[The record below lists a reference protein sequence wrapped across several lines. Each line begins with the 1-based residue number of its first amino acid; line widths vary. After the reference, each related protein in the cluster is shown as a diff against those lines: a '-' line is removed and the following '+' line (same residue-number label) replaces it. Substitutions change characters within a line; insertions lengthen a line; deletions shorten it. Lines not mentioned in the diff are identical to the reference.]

1 METAAFAP
9 GTTVRL
15 VARPEVVGIVSGSR
29 NVGGVLRFDVFH
41 DNGTH
46 GYFASQIEPVTI
58 VSKPE
63 TISAAAL
70 RTGLTSELLRDK
82 NTGYLHARNV
92 GRIDYEPY
100 QYRPVLKI
108 VQADRPRILVADD
121 VGVGKTIEACLILKE
136 LQARQRARTV
146 LVICPKPLVV
156 DEKWRNELKRFDEEF
171 VHLDSSSL
179 RFCLEETLREG
190 EWPSRF
196 AKAILPY
203 SLLDERLLVGG
214 DGSSS
219 ARRIG
224 LVDLAPGPH
233 FDLVIVDEAH
243 HIRNRSTFAYQNV
256 QRLTESA
263 DAVVMLSATPLQTD
277 SQDLFTLVNMLRD
290 DLVPT
295 ERDFAQMLEPNHYL
309 YEAVEAARAGHDK
322 WQGDV
327 SLAIDA
333 ALATA
338 WGRQVMAVDPRVG
351 LVRDLLGAE
360 PEDARARIRIVRTLE
375 DLNTFSAIV
384 SRTRRRD
391 IGTFTTRKPRAP
403 LVRFTPAQEGVYNA
417 VLELGR
423 RIVELQAP
431 GMPVEFLLS
440 MLRRQAASSI
450 SALAP
455 LAEQLLE
462 NRLDKVE
469 FSEMGED
476 APDSE
481 SIPPFMADLR
491 NEIRTIGRLAA
502 NLKGLPDPKVDVLH
516 QVVADKQADDNNKVL
531 VFSTFRHTL
540 RYLEDQARGWD
551 VRVAVVHGAIPDED
565 RHAFRRR
572 FKLPKSN
579 PDAIDL
585 MLCSEVGT
593 EGLDYQFCNTLVN
606 YDIPWN
612 PMRIEQRIGRIDR
625 RGQRSESVA
634 IINILT
640 LGTIEAEIYE
650 RCLLRIGVFH
660 RALGGSEK
668 ILGDLTMGL
677 RKIADDLTISETER
691 EARLRQLADN
701 EVARIQELERLEDQ
715 QGALLGLTTE
725 SFESRVAEASSEWLD
740 DDKVRGLVRSYLET
754 VVRGRRIALQSGKVA
769 VVRLDD
775 EAATQIGEDLRTA
788 GGSDARLERLLRRT
802 PLALRLTTDAELAAD
817 DDEVE
822 LLGPT
827 HPIVL
832 AAAQHAV
839 LSGVPRASL
848 RVRSELVPPGRYPIA
863 VHSWTR
869 FDSHD
874 TLTLRY
880 VSTDPS
886 VEAVADALLAM
897 AVDGESEAGLG
908 TTQVEMLEQ
917 RHHTEWQLARDKHVA
932 RAKAAGAQ
940 RVASLRAQRDRQ
952 LRVVEESASKVSDA
966 RIVKMRQSELA
977 TIQEKFDRL
986 IAQHE
991 RAVSGSDLITKQ
1003 LATAILEVEAP

>member
-1 METAAFAP
+1 M
-9 GTTVRL
+9 
-15 VARPEVVGIVSGSR
+15 
-29 NVGGVLRFDVFH
+29 
-41 DNGTH
+41 
-46 GYFASQIEPVTI
+46 
-58 VSKPE
+58 
-63 TISAAAL
+63 
-70 RTGLTSELLRDK
+70 RDK

-136 LQARQRARTV
+136 LQARQRARSV

-156 DEKWRNELKRFDEEF
+156 DEKWRNELKRFDEDF
-171 VHLDSSSL
+171 VHLDSSDL

-203 SLLDERLLVGG
+203 SLLDERLLVGS
-214 DGSSS
+214 DGNGRS
-219 ARRIG
+219 RRIG

-277 SQDLFTLVNMLRD
+277 SQDLFTLVNLLRD

-309 YEAVEAARAGHDK
+309 FEAVEAARAGHDE
-322 WQGDV
+322 WQSDV
-327 SLAIDA
+327 HRAVDG
-333 ALATA
+333 ALATV
-338 WGRQVMAVDPRVG
+338 WGAQVMAVDPRLE
-351 LVRDLLGAE
+351 LVRDLLSSEA
-360 PEDARARIRIVRTLE
+360 EDARARIRIVRTLE

-391 IGTFTTRKPRAP
+391 IGTFTTRKPSAP
-403 LVRFTPAQEGVYNA
+403 IVLFTPAQEAVYNS
-417 VLELGR
+417 VLALGR

-450 SALAP
+450 TALAP

-462 NRLDKVE
+462 SRLDKIE

-476 APDSE
+476 APDPDT
-481 SIPPFMADLR
+481 IPPFVAELR
-491 NEIRTIGRLAA
+491 SELGKIGQLAA
-502 NLKGLPDPKVDVLH
+502 GLNGLPDPKVDVLK
-516 QVVADKQADDNNKVL
+516 QVVEDKQAEDNNKVL

-540 RYLEDQARGWD
+540 RYLEGQARAWD
-551 VRVAVVHGAIPDED
+551 VRTAVVHGAVPDDE
-565 RHAFRRR
+565 RHALRRR
-572 FKLPKSN
+572 FKLPRSN

-625 RGQRSESVA
+625 RGQESESVA
-634 IINILT
+634 IVNILT
-640 LGTIEAEIYE
+640 HGTIEAEIYD

-668 ILGDLTMGL
+668 ILGDLTTEL
-677 RKIADDLTISETER
+677 RKIADDLTISDADREER
-691 EARLRQLADN
+691 FRQLADN

-725 SFESRVAEASSEWLD
+725 SFESRVAEASSEWLEA
-740 DDKVRGLVRSYLET
+740 DKLGGLVRSYFESLMPE
-754 VVRGRRIALQSGKVA
+754 RRIVLRPGRVT

-775 EAATQIGEDLRTA
+775 DAAAQIVEDLRTA
-788 GGSDARLERLLRRT
+788 VGGDARLERLLRRAPVT
-802 PLALRLTTDAELAAD
+802 LRVTTEAELAAD
-817 DDEVE
+817 EDEVE
-822 LLGPT
+822 LLGAT
-827 HPIVL
+827 HPLVL
-832 AAAQHAV
+832 AAAQRAA
-839 LSGVPRASL
+839 LSGAPTASL
-848 RVRSELVPPGRYPIA
+848 RVRSDLVPPGRYPLA
-863 VHSWTR
+863 VHGWTR
-869 FDSHD
+869 FDSRD

-880 VSTDPS
+880 VSTDPI
-886 VEAVADALLAM
+886 VEAAADALLAT
-897 AVDGESEAGLG
+897 AVDGDPDSSVGPSQADALG
-908 TTQVEMLEQ
+908 Q
-917 RHHTEWQLARDKHVA
+917 RHHVEWEAARDRHVSH
-932 RAKAAGAQ
+932 AKAAGAQ

-952 LRVVEESASKVSDA
+952 LRVVEESARKVNDSK
-966 RIVKMRQSELA
+966 IVKMRQSELA
-977 TIQEKFDRL
+977 SIQEKFDRL
-986 IAQHE
+986 IEQHQ
-991 RAVSGSDLITKQ
+991 RALTGADLITKH
-1003 LATAILEVEAP
+1003 LATVLLEVEAP